1 MQRVRPVRMSATE
14 TAAVWV
20 RWRRGGSISEI
31 GRAMDRSPGSIFYQL
46 ATHGGISPVP
56 RTRSWVLPPSIVA
69 TPPLSRSNQ
78 TA

>member
-31 GRAMDRSPGSIFYQL
+31 GRAMDRSPGVDLLPACHPRWDL
-46 ATHGGISPVP
+46 AG
-56 RTRSWVLPPSIVA
+56 PSDAVVA
-69 TPPLSRSNQ
+69 C
-78 TA
+78 AHAA

>member
-31 GRAMDRSPGSIFYQL
+31 GNNIL
-46 ATHGGISPVP
+46 A
-56 RTRSWVLPPSIVA
+56 
-69 TPPLSRSNQ
+69 
-78 TA
+78 